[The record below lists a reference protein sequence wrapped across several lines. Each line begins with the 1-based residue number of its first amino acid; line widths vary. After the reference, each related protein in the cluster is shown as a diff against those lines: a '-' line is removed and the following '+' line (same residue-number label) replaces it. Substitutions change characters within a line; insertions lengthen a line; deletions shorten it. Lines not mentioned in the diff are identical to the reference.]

1 MTATSTFNTRAL
13 DALVLVALFV
23 AVWQGLYEYA
33 GDAAITS
40 PLTTLG
46 YASSLVKTSN
56 FWGHAQATLVAFLYS
71 LAISIAL
78 GVALG
83 LVLGFQ
89 RFAGD
94 VAEPILVALYTI
106 PKVTLYPLILLIF
119 GLGVSA
125 KVAFGVIHGVIPIIL
140 FTLNAVK
147 NINPVLIRTGRVM
160 RLSVWQTVST
170 VLAPAVMPEL
180 ITGMRVGFSL
190 TMLGVLIG
198 EMFASQRGL
207 GFLIINGISMQNVR
221 MTMAVILIV
230 VVFAIA
236 ANGLLLAFDRRM
248 RRGCL
253 LRRLRGL
260 GGRLDRAEAF
270 AHRIPFVCAN
280 AAERV
285 AHRHAGIENRVAA
298 LLLHFAQ
305 HRVAGADHGLEQ
317 HARHD
322 HEPVAHPARLVEGD
336 LRALAFPH
344 IVEEARA
351 LDELRY
357 GSDLF
362 HGLRRLDKGHV
373 GAGFERRI
381 GTADRFFEAQ
391 HGARIR
397 ARDDHEIRI
406 RPRRDRR
413 AHLREILVKRHDHL
427 VVEMAALLREALI
440 LDMQ

>member
-1 MTATSTFNTRAL
+1 MMASSIFNTRAL
-13 DALVLVALFV
+13 DALVLIALFV

-56 FWGHAQATLVAFLYS
+56 FWSHAQATLAAFLYA

-83 LVLGFQ
+83 LALGFQ

-106 PKVTLYPLILLIF
+106 PKITLYPLILLIF

-147 NINPVLIRTGRVM
+147 NINPVLLRTSRVM
-160 RLSVWQTVST
+160 RLSTWQTVST

-180 ITGMRVGFSL
+180 ITGVRVGFSL

-207 GFLIINGISMQNVR
+207 GFLIINGISLHNVR
-221 MTMAVILIV
+221 MTTAVILIV

-236 ANGLLLAFDRRM
+236 ANGLLLWIDKRM
-248 RRGCL
+248 HRG
-253 LRRLRGL
+253 
-260 GGRLDRAEAF
+260 
-270 AHRIPFVCAN
+270 
-280 AAERV
+280 
-285 AHRHAGIENRVAA
+285 
-298 LLLHFAQ
+298 
-305 HRVAGADHGLEQ
+305 
-317 HARHD
+317 
-322 HEPVAHPARLVEGD
+322 
-336 LRALAFPH
+336 
-344 IVEEARA
+344 
-351 LDELRY
+351 
-357 GSDLF
+357 
-362 HGLRRLDKGHV
+362 
-373 GAGFERRI
+373 
-381 GTADRFFEAQ
+381 
-391 HGARIR
+391 
-397 ARDDHEIRI
+397 
-406 RPRRDRR
+406 
-413 AHLREILVKRHDHL
+413 
-427 VVEMAALLREALI
+427 
-440 LDMQ
+440 